1 MLERTRKNFNFGYNA
16 DIMLS
21 FSSKNQDDNK
31 KGGFLSAEI
40 PLWSVFLIVLILAIG
55 AGLSLYFLRTSEYS
69 YSLNLPKGMMPGST
83 LQYGSMPALSNSD
96 YFNQVRSAFIEQ
108 KADFI
113 EADLS
118 AMKVRVFEKGAI
130 IEEVP
135 IKTKGRDGSWWETP
149 AGIYKVETKEDT
161 HFSSIGKVYQP
172 WSMQFQGNFFIHGW
186 PYHKDGTPVATSFS
200 GGCVR
205 LTTEDAKKVFDHAK
219 VGMPIL
225 VYEKDF
231 AKDNFVYSVKQPEIS
246 AKEYL
251 VADLKSDFAILSKN
265 AGEQAPI
272 ASVTK
277 LMTGLVAAEYINLDS
292 NITITSD
299 MIVPTSKPRLKA
311 GETYSVYNL
320 LFPMLTES
328 SNEAARTVAS
338 KLGPKYFVRLMND
351 KAISAGM
358 KSSTFADPAG
368 SDAGNVSTPEDLFA
382 LLKYLYNNRSF
393 ILKITSGDVGPSA
406 YGDTVFTRLQNFNK
420 IPNATYGKFIGG
432 KIGKTTAA
440 GETYVG
446 VFEFEVKGEVR
457 PIAFIVLGSS
467 DVYKDMESLL
477 TYVASTY
484 E

>member
-1 MLERTRKNFNFGYNA
+1 MLERTRKKFNFGYNA
-16 DIMLS
+16 GIVSYFFNTNSDS
-21 FSSKNQDDNK
+21 QK

-40 PLWSVFLIVLILAIG
+40 PLWSVFLIILILALG
-55 AGLSLYFLRTSEYS
+55 AGATMYLLRTNNYA
-69 YSLNLPKGMMPGST
+69 YNINIPKGIMPGPT

-96 YFNQVRSAFIEQ
+96 YFNQVRKAFIDQ
-108 KADFI
+108 KTDFI

-118 AMKVRVFEKGAI
+118 AMRVRVYNQGLI
-130 IEEVP
+130 VEEVP
-135 IKTKGRDGSWWETP
+135 IKTKGKDGSWWETP
-149 AGIYKVETKEDT
+149 AGIYKIETKENN

-186 PYHKDGTPVATSFS
+186 PYHKDGTPVASTFS

-205 LTTEDAKKVFDHAK
+205 LTTEDAKKVFDLAK

-246 AKEYL
+246 AEEYL
-251 VADLKSDFAILSKN
+251 VADLKSDFAILSKDAN
-265 AGEQAPI
+265 KRAPI

-292 NITITSD
+292 EITITNS
-299 MIVPTSKPRLKA
+299 MIVTTSKPRLKS
-311 GETYSVYNL
+311 GDTYTVYNL

-328 SNEAARTVAS
+328 SNEAAKAVAS
-338 KLGPKYFVRLMND
+338 RLGEKYFVRLMND
-351 KAISAGM
+351 KAVSAGM

-382 LLKYLYNNRSF
+382 LSKYLYNNRSF

-420 IPNATYGKFIGG
+420 IPDSNFGKFIGG

-446 VFEFEVKGEVR
+446 VFEFEVKGEIR
-457 PIAFIVLGSS
+457 PIAFIVLGST
-467 DVYKDMESLL
+467 DVYKDMQKLL
-477 TYVASTY
+477 EYVASTY